1 MKIGVIA
8 ESFRLPF
15 KEAIRLA
22 REMGA
27 EGVQIYVSKG
37 DFTPDKL
44 TPSGRRELLD
54 FLSSWGM
61 SISALCGDFGGYG
74 FAKKEENEWKI
85 EETIKIMDLARD
97 LKTQVVT
104 THIGVV
110 PENKEEEQYKVLKEA
125 MEELGFWGDRKE
137 VFLAIETGPENPE
150 VLKSFI
156 ETVNRESIRVNY
168 DPANLV
174 MCAGE
179 DPIKG
184 VYTLRKYI
192 VHTHAK
198 DGKKLSSLDA
208 ATLYNLLAEK
218 GLEGGW
224 WREHFQEVPL
234 GEGEVDFPSYLRA
247 LKEVGYEGFLTV
259 EREVGENPE
268 EDIRKAVFFLRDL
281 LRKLER

>member
-1 MKIGVIA
+1 MKIGVMA

-15 KEAIRLA
+15 KDAIKLA

-44 TPSGRRELLD
+44 TPSGRRELLG

-61 SISALCGDFGGYG
+61 SISALCGDFGGHG
-74 FAKKEENEWKI
+74 FTKKEENEWKI

-125 MEELGFWGDRKE
+125 MEEVGFWGERKE
-137 VFLAIETGPENPE
+137 IYLAIETGPESPE
-150 VLKSFI
+150 ILKDFI
-156 ETVNRESIRVNY
+156 VDVGKESIRVNY

-174 MCAGE
+174 MCAGS
-179 DPIKG
+179 DPVKG
-184 VYTLRKYI
+184 VFTLGKWI

-198 DGKKLSSLDA
+198 DGEKLSDLDA
-208 ATLYNLLAEK
+208 RTIYERFA
-218 GLEGGW
+218 EGGFEEKW
-224 WREHFQEVPL
+224 WEKHFRELPL
-234 GEGEVDFPSYLRA
+234 GEGKVNFPEYLKA
-247 LKEVGYEGFLTV
+247 LKEVGYDYFLTV
-259 EREVGENPE
+259 EREVGENPV
-268 EDIRKAVFFLRDL
+268 EDIRKAVEFLNKL
-281 LRKLER
+281 LREL